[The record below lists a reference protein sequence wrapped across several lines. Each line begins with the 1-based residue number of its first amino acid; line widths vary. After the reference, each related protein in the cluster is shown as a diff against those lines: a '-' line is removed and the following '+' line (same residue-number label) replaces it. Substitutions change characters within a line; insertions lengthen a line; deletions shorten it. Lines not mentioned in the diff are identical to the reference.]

1 MQENWNLRRYE
12 PADKEIWD
20 EFVGSSRNSTFLF
33 LRGYMDYHSDRFA
46 DCSWLAFKGNRLRAL
61 LPADIAAGATLR
73 SHGGLSYGGWIL
85 PQAHFD
91 GSDMMDLFI
100 TGVRQ
105 WKRAGI
111 KRLDYKPLP
120 SIYAQRPSQE
130 DLYALFR
137 LGATLSEVSISSTID
152 LRNPGD
158 LNKLQRRH
166 LAKAEALPIEITES
180 DDVDEFMALLEACLW
195 ERHSTTPVHTAR
207 ELKMLRDRFPE
218 NIRIFVTRLD
228 GHVEAGVCIY
238 DTGLV
243 AHAQY
248 IATSP
253 EGRKLNLLTPLFDWL
268 IKVRYSDRSYFDFGI
283 STEDAGRIL
292 NVGLLRQ
299 KSSYGAT
306 ATVFSRYILNLDEV
320 LL

>member
-1 MQENWNLRRYE
+1 MEGKWDLRRYE
-12 PADKEIWD
+12 PADREIWD
-20 EFVGSSRNSTFLF
+20 EFVKLSRNSTFLF
-33 LRGYMDYHSDRFA
+33 MRGYMEYHSDRFA
-46 DCSWLAFKGNRLRAL
+46 DCSWLAFKGNSLRAV
-61 LPADIAAGATLR
+61 LPADISAGATLR

-91 GSDMMDLFI
+91 GSDMLDLFMA
-100 TGVRQ
+100 GVRQ
-105 WKRAGI
+105 WKRTGI

-120 SIYAQRPSQE
+120 SIYARRPSQE

-137 LGATLSEVSISSTID
+137 LGANVSEVTLSSTID
-152 LRNPGD
+152 LRNPGG

-166 LAKAEALPIEITES
+166 LVKASALPVEIAES
-180 DDVDEFMALLEACLW
+180 DDVDEFMALLEVCLK
-195 ERHSTTPVHTAR
+195 ERHNTKPVHTAE
-207 ELKMLRDRFPE
+207 ELKLLRERFPE
-218 NIRIFVTRLD
+218 NIRIFVARLCSR
-228 GHVEAGVCIY
+228 VEAAVCIY

-283 STEDAGRIL
+283 STEDAGRFL

-306 ATVFSRYILNLDEV
+306 ATVFSRYFLNLDEV